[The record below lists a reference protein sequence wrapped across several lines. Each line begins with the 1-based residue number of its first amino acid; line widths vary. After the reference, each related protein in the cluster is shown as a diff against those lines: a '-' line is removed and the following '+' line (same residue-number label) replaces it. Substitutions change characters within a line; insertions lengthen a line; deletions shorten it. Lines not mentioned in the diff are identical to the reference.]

1 MLKVCWGAC
10 WIVNRFHPFRPKW
23 RGAAK
28 WSPVSWGQV
37 NTWHRL
43 CIVYCQIIQVP
54 ESGQR
59 GSNVDLQISVSKALF
74 VFWFF
79 SRLHEVKRDYYSDF
93 VFFSIHTNWPKIVL
107 KKFYEILWSQIESF
121 GLANWTKKVFFFRLT
136 YNTGKDWRVPLSV
149 FPALWIFFPIF
160 FLPKG
165 PPPFF

>member
-1 MLKVCWGAC
+1 M
-10 WIVNRFHPFRPKW
+10 
-23 RGAAK
+23 
-28 WSPVSWGQV
+28 
-37 NTWHRL
+37 T
-43 CIVYCQIIQVP
+43 
-54 ESGQR
+54 
-59 GSNVDLQISVSKALF
+59 
-74 VFWFF
+74 
-79 SRLHEVKRDYYSDF
+79 

-165 PPPFF
+165 PPPFFLNVLRQHRCWKNPKGPPFTFFPALWEFFRIFFLPKRSPLQFFRCLTTMDVKKFGPPACQFDPTFVL